1 MDKKTRQGKTF
12 GIVSIVLS
20 VLYLLISRIA
30 LLNIIFA
37 ILLILSLIFSI
48 ISISKE
54 KPKILGILGLILT
67 LISLVLG
74 ITYYFEPLPSK
85 AKLLKEATALDW
97 STVYNTVLENGAKKD
112 EYENKYYI
120 YQGKVIKIEE
130 YYCILSDYVTTKTIS
145 VYLDK
150 DDLKKLNIND
160 EITVIGKLKDI
171 IDFPNLRPAII
182 LDEQTVKDNYLFGL
196 KEITASGLYAKSYEN
211 TFYNYKYDE
220 NTYKITSYSA
230 QGLGFETGNNKL
242 TYDDKGNLIK
252 KERVTALSGT
262 DVTEYEYD
270 DENNVIKETEYNIKN
285 DEIKD
290 KKVFNITYEKD
301 SNNNIIKKVSTN
313 SDSGYVMTYTYEYDS
328 ENRVVKENQTSP
340 KNSYNITYEYDNYGN
355 IKTKSTVNTE
365 KKSSWVTLHYRYGI
379 IGVKTK

>member
-1 MDKKTRQGKTF
+1 MNKKPKQGKTF

-20 VLYLLISRIA
+20 ILYLLISRIA
-30 LLNIIFA
+30 LLNIIFV

-54 KPKILGILGLILT
+54 KPKILGILGLAIT
-67 LISLVLG
+67 IIGLVLG

-85 AKLLKEATALDW
+85 AKLLKEATVLDW
-97 STVYNTVLENGAKKD
+97 STVYNTVLENDAKKD
-112 EYENKYYI
+112 EYENKYYV

-196 KEITASGLYAKSYEN
+196 KEITAAGLYAKNYEN

-270 DENNVIKETEYNIKN
+270 DENNVIKEIEYNVKN
-285 DEIKD
+285 NETNN

-313 SDSGYVMTYTYEYDS
+313 SESGYVMTYTYEYDNK
-328 ENRVVKENQTSP
+328 NRVAKENQTSS

-355 IKTKSTVNTE
+355 IKSKSIVNTE
-365 KKSSWVTLHYRYGI
+365 KKSSWITLHYRYGI
-379 IGVKTK
+379 IGKKSK